1 MRCADWIFKTLADR
15 GAKHVFLVT
24 GGGAMFLNDALRCEK
39 RLTPV
44 CCHHEQGAAI
54 AAEGYARITGK
65 PAVVSVTTGPG
76 GTNALTGVIGQWLDS
91 VPVVYISGQ
100 VKKITTTWSCP
111 ELKLRQL
118 GDQEINIV
126 DIVRPV
132 TKYAKFVDD
141 PKSIRRELEIALWH
155 AVHGRPGPVWL
166 DVPIDVQ
173 SAEVAESA
181 LEPFVPPEEP
191 EYAPSPDEVARCAA
205 MLRRAERPVVIA
217 GNGIRIVGAKAD
229 FLKFIE
235 KRGIPALG
243 TFNGMDMLDDDHPLN
258 AGRIGTIGQRAG
270 NFVLQNADLILS
282 LGSRNNIRQVSYNWE
297 NFGCRAAKI
306 AVDIDPA
313 ELGKRLFCPDLAI
326 AADAKK
332 FISALDAELDKAP
345 LPDWKK
351 WREWCAERRRA
362 LPALTQEHRE
372 WRDGVNPYFFMHEV
386 CRAAPDGANI
396 VAGNGTACVALFQT
410 ACVAGGKRI
419 FWNSGCASMGY
430 DLPAAL
436 GAAAAN
442 GRTTV
447 ALAGD
452 GSIMMNLQELQTIVR
467 SRLPVKIFV
476 LDNDGY
482 SSIKQT
488 QRNVFGPELI
498 GCDDASG
505 VSFPDFA
512 AVGAAFGLATG
523 TLTDQEGLFARL
535 EAILAA
541 PGPSLT
547 VVKLPADFGFAPK
560 LSSRKLE
567 DGTLVSATL
576 EDMFP
581 FLDREEFARHMID
594 AGSRN
599 KE

>member
-39 RLTPV
+39 RLVPV

-54 AAEGYARITGK
+54 AAEGYARVTGE
-65 PAVVSVTTGPG
+65 PGIVSVTTGPG
-76 GTNALTGVIGQWLDS
+76 GTNALTGVIGAWLDS
-91 VPVVYISGQ
+91 VPVVFVSGQ
-100 VKKITTTWSCP
+100 VKKITTIRSCP

-132 TKYAKFVDD
+132 TKYAKFVAD
-141 PKSIRRELEIALWH
+141 PKSIRRELETALWY

-173 SAEVAESA
+173 SAEVAEA
-181 LEPFVPPEEP
+181 ELEPFVPPEEP
-191 EYAPSPDEVARCAA
+191 EYAPTAAEISRCAA
-205 MLRRAERPVVIA
+205 MLREAQRPVIVA
-217 GNGIRIVGAKAD
+217 GNGIRLAGAKKE
-229 FLKFIE
+229 FLAFIE
-235 KRGIPALG
+235 KFGIPALG
-243 TFNGMDMLDDDHPLN
+243 TFNGMDMLDDGHPLN

-313 ELGKRLFCPDLAI
+313 ELGKRLFEPDLAI

-332 FISALDAELDKAP
+332 FITALDAELGKAP
-345 LPDWKK
+345 LPDWKN
-351 WREWCAERRRA
+351 WREWCAERRRL
-362 LPALTQEHRE
+362 LPALTDEHRE
-372 WRDGVNPYFFMHEV
+372 WKNGVNPYFFMHEV
-386 CRAAPDGANI
+386 CRAAPEGANI

-410 ACVAGGKRI
+410 ACVSGGKRI

-436 GAAAAN
+436 GAATAN
-442 GRTTV
+442 GRVTV

-467 SRLPVKIFV
+467 GKLPVKIFV

-488 QRNVFGPELI
+488 QRNFFGPELI

-505 VSFPDFA
+505 VSFPDFV
-512 AVGAAFGLATG
+512 AVGAAFGLKTG
-523 TLTDQEGLFARL
+523 RLTSQENLAERL
-535 EAILAA
+535 RAILAE

-547 VVKLPADFGFAPK
+547 VVKLPPELGFAPK
-560 LSSRKLE
+560 LSSRKLA

-594 AGSRN
+594 PEPRKG
-599 KE
+599 

>member
-24 GGGAMFLNDALRCEK
+24 GGGAMFLNDALRCER
-39 RLTPV
+39 RLVPV

-54 AAEGYARITGK
+54 AAEGYARVTGK
-65 PAVVSVTTGPG
+65 PGIVSVTTGPG
-76 GTNALTGVIGQWLDS
+76 GTNALTGVIGAWLDS
-91 VPVVYISGQ
+91 VPVVFISGQ
-100 VKKITTTWSCP
+100 VKKITTIRSCP

-141 PKSIRRELEIALWH
+141 PKSIRRELETALWH

-173 SAEVAESA
+173 SAEVAEA
-181 LEPFVPPEEP
+181 DLESFVPPEEP
-191 EYAPSPDEVARCAA
+191 EYAPSADEIGRCAV
-205 MLRRAERPVVIA
+205 MLRQAKRPVVIA
-217 GNGIRIVGAKAD
+217 GNGIRLAGAKQD
-229 FLKFIE
+229 FLDFIE
-235 KRGIPALG
+235 KRGIPAVG

-313 ELGKRLFCPDLAI
+313 ELGKRLFVPDLAI

-345 LPDWKK
+345 LPDWKN
-351 WREWCAERRRA
+351 WREWCAERRQQ
-362 LPALTQEHRE
+362 LPALTDEHRN
-372 WRDGVNPYFFMHEV
+372 WKDGVNPYFFMHEI
-386 CRAAPDGANI
+386 CRAAPEGANI

-410 ACVAGGKRI
+410 ACVSGGKRI

-467 SRLPVKIFV
+467 NQLPVKVFV

-488 QRNVFGPELI
+488 QRNFFGPELI
-498 GCDDASG
+498 GCDDPSG

-512 AVGAAFGLATG
+512 AVGAAFGLGTG
-523 TLTDQEGLFARL
+523 RLTSQENLAEELR
-535 EAILAA
+535 AILAE

-547 VVKLPADFGFAPK
+547 VVKLPADLGFAPK

-594 AGSRN
+594 PEPRKG
-599 KE
+599 